1 LQTLE
6 TAWRLQIASFE
17 IWSLLVYHDVCFI
30 LFPIRRRRS
39 MQVLLI
45 KNVDGLG
52 RTGDIKEVA
61 GGYAHNFLFTRKL
74 AVPVTDGAI
83 KQAEITKEADKRRKE
98 RKVHEAKTLASMMDG
113 KTVVFHARAGEGDRL
128 YGSITNADIADKLGH
143 AIGQEVDRRFIEIEH
158 PIKTLGEH
166 RVTVKTGP
174 GAAATVFVRVERSG
188 EA

>member
-1 LQTLE
+1 
-6 TAWRLQIASFE
+6 
-17 IWSLLVYHDVCFI
+17 
-30 LFPIRRRRS
+30 

-45 KNVDGLG
+45 KNVEGLG
-52 RTGDIKEVA
+52 RIGDIKEVA
-61 GGYAHNFLFTRKL
+61 GGYAHNFLFARKL

-83 KQAEITKEADKRRKE
+83 KQAEITKEADQRRKE
-98 RKVHEAKTLASMMDG
+98 RKVNEGKALANLMEG

-143 AIGQEVDRRFIEIEH
+143 EIGQEVDRRFIEVEH
-158 PIKTLGEH
+158 PIKTMGEH

-174 GAAATVFVRVERSG
+174 GAAATVFVRVERAA